1 MVNISKV
8 LNVIK
13 ALGPGMIITA
23 SFIGPGTVTAMTRA
37 GAGFGYS
44 LLWAVLFSVITT
56 IVLQEMIIRLTLVT
70 RRGLGEAIYDL
81 FNHKV
86 GKFLTVWISMIAVA
100 VGCAAYMSGDLLGTS
115 LGLGHLLNIP
125 TNILAPIV
133 GIIIFIIGIQGSYK
147 LIEKIMIGLMVVMG
161 ITFITTMFLVQPNLG
176 EVFKGMFVPTIPDGS
191 IIMVIALIGTTVV
204 PYNFF
209 LHATTVQERF
219 SGMKD
224 LKLARWD
231 TVISITIG
239 GIISAAILISAGAL
253 IVGQEIDS
261 VIALAGPLVPVLG
274 DTWAPIFISVGLFAA
289 GFSSALASPMG
300 AAATVSSFS
309 KWEGG
314 MKNTKFKIIFGTVIL
329 IGVITSAIGFEPLE
343 VILLAQALN
352 GIILPLIAILI
363 FVIINKKGLMG
374 QYKNGPLMNIIAFLI
389 VVVVSFL
396 GVYSV
401 VDAVSGF
408 LA

>member
-1 MVNISKV
+1 MNRI
-8 LNVIK
+8 LEVIK

-44 LLWAVLFSVITT
+44 LLWALLFSIIAT
-56 IVLQEMIIRLTLVT
+56 IVLQEMIIRLALVT

-81 FNHKV
+81 FNNKL

-133 GIIIFIIGIQGSYK
+133 GIIIFLIGIQGSYK
-147 LIEKIMIGLMVVMG
+147 LIEKIIIGLMVVMG
-161 ITFITTMFLVQPNLG
+161 LTFITTMFMVQPDWG
-176 EVFKGMFVPTIPDGS
+176 EVFSGMFMPSIPTGS

-209 LHATTVQERF
+209 LHATTVHERF
-219 SGMKD
+219 NGLED

-231 TVISITIG
+231 TIVSITIG
-239 GIISAAILISAGAL
+239 GIISAAILISAGTL
-253 IVGQEIDS
+253 MLGQDINNVID
-261 VIALAGPLVPVLG
+261 LAGPLVPILG
-274 DTWAPIFISVGLFAA
+274 ETWAPIFISVGLFAA

-300 AAATVSSFS
+300 AAATVSSFF

-314 MKNTKFKIIFGTVIL
+314 IKNTKFKVIFGIVIL
-329 IGVITSAIGFEPLE
+329 IGVVTSAIGFEPLE
-343 VILLAQALN
+343 VILIAQALN
-352 GIILPLIAILI
+352 GIILPIIAILI
-363 FVIINKKGLMG
+363 FVIINKKGLLG
-374 QYKNGPLMNIIAFLI
+374 KHKNGPLMNVIGFL
-389 VVVVSFL
+389 VVAVVSFL
-396 GVYSV
+396 GIYSMI
-401 VDAVSGF
+401 DAVSSFMG
-408 LA
+408 

>member
-1 MVNISKV
+1 MIINRI
-8 LNVIK
+8 LDVIK

-44 LLWAVLFSVITT
+44 LLWAVLFSIIAT
-56 IVLQEMIIRLTLVT
+56 IVLQEMIIRLAMVT

-81 FNHKV
+81 FDNRI
-86 GKFLTVWISMIAVA
+86 GRFLTVWISMIAVA

-133 GIIIFIIGIQGSYK
+133 GIIIFFIGIQGSYK

-161 ITFITTMFLVQPNLG
+161 LTFITTMFMVQPDWG
-176 EVFKGMFVPTIPDGS
+176 EVFSGMFMPSIPTGS

-209 LHATTVQERF
+209 LHATTVHERF
-219 SGMKD
+219 NGLED

-231 TVISITIG
+231 TIVSITIG
-239 GIISAAILISAGAL
+239 GIISAAILISAGTL
-253 IVGQEIDS
+253 MLGQDINNVID
-261 VIALAGPLVPVLG
+261 LAGPLVPILG
-274 DTWAPIFISVGLFAA
+274 ETWAPIFISVGLFAA

-300 AAATVSSFS
+300 AAATVSSFF

-314 MKNTKFKIIFGTVIL
+314 IKNTKFKVIFGIVIL
-329 IGVITSAIGFEPLE
+329 IGVVTSAIGFEPLE
-343 VILLAQALN
+343 VILIAQALN
-352 GIILPLIAILI
+352 GIILPIIAILI
-363 FVIINKKGLMG
+363 FVIINKKGLLG
-374 QYKNGPLMNIIAFLI
+374 KHKNGPLMNVIGFL
-389 VVVVSFL
+389 VVAVVSFL
-396 GVYSV
+396 GIYSMI
-401 VDAVSGF
+401 DAVSSFMG
-408 LA
+408 